1 MPSRY
6 NYCQKMIRTYDK
18 LHVYENSCKC
28 SFLSTSNINTARLM
42 DTKMSFILG
51 LCLTLLIDISLS
63 SAFDLDCL
71 SVAKIKF
78 DLGCLSGTKG
88 KRKSFS

>member
-1 MPSRY
+1 M
-6 NYCQKMIRTYDK
+6 KTYIFTK
-18 LHVYENSCKC
+18 TRVNVY
-28 SFLSTSNINTARLM
+28 FLSTSNMNTARLM

-71 SVAKIKF
+71 SVAKKQL

-88 KRKSFS
+88 KTML